1 LSCLWA
7 NSLLAGAEFFIY
19 IFYSFCKIILSFRN
33 LSDLTPIAVAYGG
46 WRSNRST
53 AVGPTGGKASRLGS
67 RRLRTIRRAPRRQ
80 AQPLWTHNDR
90 VSQTSCATAASSL
103 KTALK
108 QSKYIG
114 KNIFSGG
121 TTNQPPTTPSHQV
134 AVFFA
139 QNRSVGL
146 EPQPL
151 PSREASLCHYTTQS
165 HVSIL
170 CFFSLHIIPRQV

>member
-121 TTNQPPTTPSHQV
+121 TTNQPPTAPSHQV
-134 AVFFA
+134 AVFF
-139 QNRSVGL
+139 RSKSFRGVGTPTSGFTRSL
-146 EPQPL
+146 PL
-151 PSREASLCHYTTQS
+151 PLHYTITCA
-165 HVSIL
+165 HTL
-170 CFFSLHIIPRQV
+170 FLFSSYYT